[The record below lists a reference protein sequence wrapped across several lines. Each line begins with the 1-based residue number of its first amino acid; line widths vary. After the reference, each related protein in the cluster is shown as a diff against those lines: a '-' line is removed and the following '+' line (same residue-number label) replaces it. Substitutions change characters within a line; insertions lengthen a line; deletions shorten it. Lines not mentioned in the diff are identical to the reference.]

1 MKRIVCRR
9 AGIGLFWLILWQL
22 ASMAV
27 GNSILLVGPWQV
39 VQALLSQ
46 IFTAGFWLTVF
57 SSFGRILLGFLA
69 AFFLG
74 LALGAAAW
82 RFPLIGEFL
91 EPFMGSIRSV
101 PVASFVILALIWIG
115 SGYLAVFIA
124 FLVVLPMIYVNTAAG
139 LSSADPKLLEMARV
153 FKVPALKRIRFIY
166 LPALAPYL
174 ESGCR
179 TALGMSWKSGIAAE
193 VIGLP
198 SHSIGEQLY
207 YSKLYLDTAGLF
219 AWTLV
224 IILVSAL
231 FERGFLLLLG
241 RLNPPAAVHVQ
252 KGGTENG
259 A

>member
-1 MKRIVCRR
+1 MKRIPARR
-9 AGIGLFWLILWQL
+9 AGIWLFWLILWQL

-27 GNSILLVGPWQV
+27 GNAILLVGPAEV
-39 VQALLSQ
+39 IQALLSQ
-46 IFTAGFWLTVF
+46 IFTVDFWLTVA
-57 SSFGRILLGFLA
+57 SSFGRILFGFLA

-82 RFPLIGEFL
+82 RFPFAGELL

-124 FLVVLPMIYVNTAAG
+124 FLVVLPIIYVNTAAG
-139 LSSADPKLLEMARV
+139 LSSADCRLLEMAQV
-153 FKVPALKRIRFIY
+153 FRVPALKRIRFIY

-174 ESGCR
+174 KSGCR

-241 RLNPPAAVHVQ
+241 RLDPTARALL
-252 KGGTENG
+252 KGGAENG
-259 A
+259 G